1 MESGNTVAGPSAQRG
16 HGVATFQL
24 SIIMCRRVVEI
35 LEMRWDFKLAGL
47 IFLVVIE
54 RGR

>member
-1 MESGNTVAGPSAQRG
+1 MKGGYIVSGPGAQRG
-16 HGVATFQL
+16 HGVATFEL
-24 SIIMCRRVVEI
+24 SIIMCRPVVKV

-47 IFLVVIE
+47 IVLVEIE